1 MSRSPRSNIRRLA
14 LGRLISVTGGAAAYT
29 ALNFT
34 VWERTHSPK
43 MQALSLLLTFGV
55 AGILGPLGGALGDR
69 FDRRKV
75 MIISEAASALVFVAM
90 VPIHDPGLLIGVA
103 FVSALTELPFFSAS
117 RAAIPNLAERE
128 EDIAWANSLVTTGVH
143 AGIAVG
149 PVIGGLLVGTV
160 GPAWVFGLNAA
171 SFLVSLVI
179 TVQLR
184 GRFHEERTAAHDEH
198 QGIGAGVR
206 FLWREPVLR
215 RMSAAWL
222 VFVLGMGM
230 GMVADAP
237 LAESF
242 HAGGLGFGLLI
253 ACWGTGSVIGTLFG
267 RWLNERTEP
276 VVMVLGAAGIALAAA
291 GVGFAPVFPLV
302 LGSLLIMGTCDGLT
316 IVAEN
321 GVMQRRT
328 PDAVR
333 SRTMA
338 AFDAALSLG
347 LVVAY
352 LCAGPA
358 LRALGPQP
366 VYRIGAVGAAGAT
379 LVLLPLI
386 RLRHAPATAGAEE
399 EPQVET
405 TLAVEGA
412 LLPPA
417 V

>member
-1 MSRSPRSNIRRLA
+1 
-14 LGRLISVTGGAAAYT
+14 
-29 ALNFT
+29 
-34 VWERTHSPK
+34 
-43 MQALSLLLTFGV
+43 
-55 AGILGPLGGALGDR
+55 
-69 FDRRKV
+69 
-75 MIISEAASALVFVAM
+75 
-90 VPIHDPGLLIGVA
+90 
-103 FVSALTELPFFSAS
+103 
-117 RAAIPNLAERE
+117 
-128 EDIAWANSLVTTGVH
+128 
-143 AGIAVG
+143 
-149 PVIGGLLVGTV
+149 
-160 GPAWVFGLNAA
+160 
-171 SFLVSLVI
+171 
-179 TVQLR
+179 
-184 GRFHEERTAAHDEH
+184 
-198 QGIGAGVR
+198 
-206 FLWREPVLR
+206 
-215 RMSAAWL
+215 
-222 VFVLGMGM
+222 
-230 GMVADAP
+230 
-237 LAESF
+237 
-242 HAGGLGFGLLI
+242 
-253 ACWGTGSVIGTLFG
+253 
-267 RWLNERTEP
+267 
-276 VVMVLGAAGIALAAA
+276 
-291 GVGFAPVFPLV
+291 
-302 LGSLLIMGTCDGLT
+302 MGTCDGLT

-405 TLAVEGA
+405 TLAVEEA